1 LTQSCVDTYAFG
13 EKENS
18 AFQSKTLA
26 HFGRG
31 RTTAVVGEGHN
42 TDCSFTLKDQARLD

>member
-1 LTQSCVDTYAFG
+1 M

-26 HFGRG
+26 QFGRG
-31 RTTAVVGEGHN
+31 GTTPVVGEGYN
-42 TDCSFTLKDQARLD
+42 RETLFT